1 MGLKVIG
8 AGFGRTGTLSMKA
21 ALEQLGYLK
30 THHMVEV
37 LSAGSGAQLDYWD
50 QIGQGE
56 APDWHAV
63 FDGYQA
69 CVDFPACGYWREL
82 AEAFPEA
89 KVILNVRD
97 FDAWYASADATIFQV
112 ASGFPVWMRRI
123 PRIKKI
129 RRMLDAVIWQAV
141 FKGRFG
147 DKAFTKQIWEQH
159 LGNVQAELPPDRL
172 LVFDVRDGW
181 EPLCAFL
188 DVPVPEGAFP
198 RLNDTQQ
205 FGKLLKRLR
214 MLRYLP
220 WVAAIGLA
228 GMAVSA
234 YLAFS

>member
-1 MGLKVIG
+1 
-8 AGFGRTGTLSMKA
+8 MKP

-112 ASGFPVWMRRI
+112 ASGFSVGMRRI
-123 PRIKKI
+123 PRIKKSHACW
-129 RRMLDAVIWQAV
+129 M
-141 FKGRFG
+141 
-147 DKAFTKQIWEQH
+147 
-159 LGNVQAELPPDRL
+159 
-172 LVFDVRDGW
+172 
-181 EPLCAFL
+181 PL
-188 DVPVPEGAFP
+188 
-198 RLNDTQQ
+198 
-205 FGKLLKRLR
+205 FGKPFSRAALAIKRLPNR
-214 MLRYLP
+214 SGSN
-220 WVAAIGLA
+220 I
-228 GMAVSA
+228 
-234 YLAFS
+234 

>member
-1 MGLKVIG
+1 
-8 AGFGRTGTLSMKA
+8 
-21 ALEQLGYLK
+21 
-30 THHMVEV
+30 
-37 LSAGSGAQLDYWD
+37 
-50 QIGQGE
+50 
-56 APDWHAV
+56 
-63 FDGYQA
+63 
-69 CVDFPACGYWREL
+69 
-82 AEAFPEA
+82 
-89 KVILNVRD
+89 
-97 FDAWYASADATIFQV
+97 
-112 ASGFPVWMRRI
+112 
-123 PRIKKI
+123 
-129 RRMLDAVIWQAV
+129 MLDAVIWKAV

-159 LGNVQAELPPDRL
+159 LGDVQAELPPDRL

-228 GMAVSA
+228 GMAGSA